1 MRLPVHIVVLGATL
15 LAAPGGRSQQVQPT
29 LLNGFAAVVNDKI
42 ITLAEVKNSIPRE
55 RIEEAQAR
63 FRADSQAYREY
74 RAQLERETLVALVE
88 RELILH
94 DFETSGKY
102 QLPDVIIE
110 QQIKDRI
117 RRQFGDRATLIRTL
131 RDRGMSYETFKR
143 QERERFIV
151 RSMEAMNVHSEVLVS
166 PFKIESYYQ
175 EHQRDYQVG
184 DQVRLRVIVLAY
196 KPERD
201 REATRQL
208 ADQLHARL
216 EAGEGFKELAATYT
230 DYARRDA
237 GDIGWVDRG
246 SRGPELD
253 KVAFALKAGQFSE
266 VIQTDE
272 ACWILLAEETRSART
287 RSLTEVRDEIEQIL
301 QDREQQRLRKAWI
314 ERLQKKAHVRYFYQF

>member
-1 MRLPVHIVVLGATL
+1 ML
-15 LAAPGGRSQQVQPT
+15 LVASGGRSQEAQPT

-42 ITLAEVKNSIPRE
+42 ITLAEVKNAIPRE
-55 RIEEAQAR
+55 RIEEAQQRYRSDA
-63 FRADSQAYREY
+63 QAYREY
-74 RAQLERETLVALVE
+74 RAQLEREALVALVE

-117 RRQFGDRATLIRTL
+117 RRQFGDRATFKRTL

-166 PFKIESYYQ
+166 PYKIETYYQ
-175 EHQRDYQVG
+175 EHEKDFQVG
-184 DQVRLRVIVLAY
+184 DQVKLRMIVLAH

-208 ADQLHARL
+208 ADQLRARL
-216 EAGEGFKELAATYT
+216 QAGEDFKELAATHT

-237 GDIGWVDRG
+237 GEIGWIDRG

-253 KVAFALKAGQFSE
+253 KVAFSLKAGEFSE

-272 ACWILLAEETRSART
+272 ACWILLAEEVRSART
-287 RSLTEVRDEIEQIL
+287 RPLAEARDEIEQIL
-301 QDREQQRLRKAWI
+301 LDREQQRLRKAWI